1 MTVVTTH
8 AARVW
13 PASRSSGERRITI
26 GQMFFGAYDM
36 KTDRRIFLQYIV
48 LGVAAQWFG
57 TITAARAQHDTL
69 SLGVGASAR
78 MQLDRAFATVLVGD
92 PAVVGVRSDDDIS
105 VLIEAR
111 HAGVTNLVFLDA
123 QGLVTA

>member
-1 MTVVTTH
+1 
-8 AARVW
+8 
-13 PASRSSGERRITI
+13 
-26 GQMFFGAYDM
+26 MFFGAYDM
-36 KTDRRIFLQYIV
+36 KTDRRIFLQSIV

-78 MQLDRAFATVLVGD
+78 MQFDRAFATVLVGD

-123 QGLVTA
+123 QGLVTANIRVSVTPASNA